1 MPYIAAMPFFNKLRQ
16 AEIRTEGL
24 KRYLLYAAGEIVL
37 VVLGILIAV
46 QINDWETDRA
56 TRTRELKYLKAIRLD
71 LNVDLKRL
79 SELTHFR
86 QQKLISNTKILEHF
100 EGKDNLDLDQLSKM
114 VVHSVMEETFAP
126 NNNTYKEMLSSGNM
140 NLIKSDT
147 IRLLLLELETL
158 YKTNQFFIDH
168 ETFDYRENIS
178 KRVFSLVSIKK
189 LFPVF
194 SGQASS
200 ASQGIVNKDF
210 EKLKMSESYRNGLYV
225 ATLTTQEGLKIYQDI
240 ADRSN
245 LLIRKIDEEIK

>member
-1 MPYIAAMPFFNKLRQ
+1 LAFFSKFRQ
-16 AEIRTEGL
+16 TEIRTEGL

-46 QINDWETDRA
+46 QINDWETSRA
-56 TRTRELKYLKAIRLD
+56 TRSRELKYLKAIRQD

-79 SELTHFR
+79 SELNSFR
-86 QQKLISNTKILEHF
+86 KQKIASNTKILEHF
-100 EGKDNLDLDQLSKM
+100 EGKEKLDLDKLSKI
-114 VVHSVMEETFAP
+114 VVQSAMEEIFVP

-168 ETFDYRENIS
+168 ETFDYREYIS
-178 KRVFSLVSIKK
+178 KPIFGLISMKK
-189 LFPVF
+189 LFQVY
-194 SGQASS
+194 SGQSVS
-200 ASQGIVNKDF
+200 ARSGIEYKDF
-210 EKLKMSESYRNGLYV
+210 EKLKQSESYRNGLYV
-225 ATLTTQEGLKIYQDI
+225 TTFTSEGALGMYKDI
-240 ADRSN
+240 TDRSN